1 MKTLLLL
8 LCLFCSSLL
17 FSQTEVVRSF
27 DGQQVIYTFV
37 SNKEIHTDR
46 FEVFRTRLVNYV
58 DGLENILKVSPLDYQ
73 FLIEPAL
80 EDSIDYEM
88 LMKHFGIDD
97 YYIL

>member
-1 MKTLLLL
+1 MSKW
-8 LCLFCSSLL
+8 
-17 FSQTEVVRSF
+17 
-27 DGQQVIYTFV
+27 I
-37 SNKEIHTDR
+37 NKGVCYTDR

-97 YYIL
+97 YYII